1 LVDEDTRAFNKI
13 MSAFGLPKNTDEEKT
28 QRSAAIQEATKYA
41 VQIPFQVMQ
50 TAFEALPLCE
60 AMVKEGNP
68 NSISDGAVGALCLR
82 TAIEGAYLNVR
93 INAKDLKDR
102 VFAEEY
108 LKRSENIFN
117 DTILKT
123 QNISIEANK
132 SL

>member
-1 LVDEDTRAFNKI
+1 
-13 MSAFGLPKNTDEEKT
+13 
-28 QRSAAIQEATKYA
+28 

-108 LKRSENIFN
+108 LSKAN
-117 DTILKT
+117 DIYRNSIILAKEINNVT
-123 QNISIEANK
+123 LKEI
-132 SL
+132 